1 MDEHETTGTA
11 LVTPKDIRTAKFN
24 MTRFRE
30 GYDTDDVDR
39 LLEQCATTIQVLTAK
54 IAELVAGSERTVEN
68 AD

>member
-1 MDEHETTGTA
+1 MDGQETTGTS
-11 LVTPKDIRTAKFN
+11 LVTPKDIRTARFN

-30 GYDTDDVDR
+30 GYDPDDVDTF
-39 LLEQCATTIQVLTAK
+39 LDQCAMTVQVLTAK